1 MKLNLKN
8 RVRLCIDR
16 IRQRSA
22 DRPGATSFAWLVADR
37 GVRMAV
43 ALLVGGWTARY
54 LGTANFGLLNY
65 AMALVAIFASMAPL
79 GMEGL
84 AVREIIQAPQSAGD
98 WLGTIIGFRAIAATL
113 CAGLA
118 LASITILRP
127 GESNSLAIVGLLALG
142 LVGQSLESG
151 ELIFQ
156 AKGILHRLILPRLA
170 LFLLLTAL
178 KIAAIMAG
186 MSLLWFAVL
195 TAFEQLVSGSITWIM
210 ARHALGTTGPLR
222 FIAARGWHL
231 IRLSWPL
238 AVSALAVMLY
248 LKLSQLLL
256 SRMLDDEALGIYS
269 AAIRFSEAAG
279 FLPVALATSLLPSLM
294 RKHTLGPHEY
304 AQAILRYF
312 RISVA
317 LAYALCT
324 ALCLVAPWLIHRL
337 FGRDYSA
344 SVPVMIIHVWT
355 LVFVF
360 LGVARGQHLV
370 TKRQTGHSLTFNLL
384 GLAISIGLNLALI
397 PRWGAIGAATAT
409 VLSYALANVLAS
421 FIFPET
427 RQIGKLQLIAL
438 LTPWNAFTK
447 R

>member
-1 MKLNLKN
+1 
-8 RVRLCIDR
+8 
-16 IRQRSA
+16 
-22 DRPGATSFAWLVADR
+22 
-37 GVRMAV
+37 MAV
-43 ALLVGGWTARY
+43 ALLVGGWTASY

-65 AMALVAIFASMAPL
+65 ALALIAIFAAIAPL

-98 WLGTIIGFRAIAATL
+98 WIGTIIVFRAIAATL

-118 LASITILRP
+118 ISSITILRP
-127 GESNSLAIVGLLALG
+127 GQPTSLAIVSLLALG
-142 LVGQSLESG
+142 LIGQSLESG
-151 ELIFQ
+151 EIIFQ

-178 KIAAIMAG
+178 KIAAILAG
-186 MSLLWFAVL
+186 LSLVWFAVL
-195 TAFEQLVSGSITWIM
+195 TALEQLVSGSTTWVM
-210 ARHALGTTGPLR
+210 TRQVLGATDQLR
-222 FIAARGWHL
+222 FTGARGWHL
-231 IRLSWPL
+231 LRLSWPL

-256 SRMLDDEALGIYS
+256 SRMLNDEALGIYS

-294 RKHTLGPHEY
+294 QKHTLGPNEY
-304 AQAILRYF
+304 EQALLRYF
-312 RISVA
+312 RINVII
-317 LAYALCT
+317 AYALCT
-324 ALCLVAPWLIHRL
+324 GLSLLAPLLLHRL
-337 FGRDYSA
+337 FGPDYSA
-344 SVPVMIIHVWT
+344 SVPVMIVHVWT

-370 TKRQTGHSLTFNLL
+370 TKCQTAHSLTFNLL
-384 GLAISIGLNLALI
+384 GLAISIGFNLALI

-409 VLSYALANVLAS
+409 VLSYALANVFAS
-421 FIFPET
+421 FIFPTT

-438 LTPWNAFTK
+438 VTPWNAFT
-447 R
+447 RD